1 MRQNNWTWA
10 AIAVLAVVGLIYFL
24 NSRFP
29 GTLMNDSAQMRLVYL
44 LAWLA
49 LIGGGTIMGWRRNAG
64 LALKQALAWLA
75 AFLILIIVYN
85 ARGDLM
91 GLGGSFGQK
100 VASSLTPTHPV
111 QAQPGTVYLARGLN
125 QQHFQVDALVDGHV
139 VHFLI
144 DTGASDVSLTM
155 EDARRLGFD
164 PAKLSFT
171 TPYQTANGTTMGARV
186 TIDEIKVGDITVQN
200 VAGSVM
206 QDGAGGVSLLGMSFL
221 NALGS
226 YEFRGDRLVLHR

>member
-1 MRQNNWTWA
+1 MKQNNWTWA

-29 GTLMNDSAQMRLVYL
+29 GALVNDSAQMRLVYL

-64 LALKQALAWLA
+64 LALKQALAWMA
-75 AFLILIIVYN
+75 AFLILIVVYN
-85 ARGDLM
+85 ARYDLM
-91 GLGGSFGQK
+91 GLGGSFGQR

-111 QAQPGTVYLARGLN
+111 QAEPGTVYLSRGLN

-155 EDARRLGFD
+155 DDARRIGFD
-164 PAKLSFT
+164 PSKLSFT

-186 TIDEIKVGDITVQN
+186 TIDEIKVGDITVHN